1 MQVLLHSS
9 SSSLLPRS
17 IINSSNSSSKLI
29 TLSKQLLQGF
39 SHSAGGS
46 SSQVRLKKKQKS
58 SSSAP
63 FCVVFPASATSRE
76 TTTAMARGGWASEA
90 ATSNASSSE
99 AFSMPQAELCANDA
113 QCVSVEELEGV
124 EGLTQWL
131 RERLISGAEQLKT
144 WGTAPGTKRV
154 ANLWTELV
162 DGEISLADAR
172 PPKRTVHVASVKIR
186 NESGLYLVESHQEMS
201 DGRIRPRNRPLSEK
215 MRPGENVD
223 DACRRGIFEELGCEL
238 GAPERVEM
246 LPESYHRD
254 EQERDSFSYP
264 GLLTQYVLHTMIAVV
279 KHLPATEFSSQE
291 DEGGNHTNGGAL
303 VNESGNGNLSAHAT
317 AVGVKKHFWKWVT
330 ETELAAIMA
339 KF

>member
-17 IINSSNSSSKLI
+17 IISSSNSSSKLI
-29 TLSKQLLQGF
+29 TLSKQLLEGF
-39 SHSAGGS
+39 SHRAGGS

-58 SSSAP
+58 SSSTP

-76 TTTAMARGGWASEA
+76 MTTAMARGGWASEA

-162 DGEISLADAR
+162 DGEISLEDAR

-186 NESGLYLVESHQEMS
+186 NESGLYLVESHQVLFYAHS
-201 DGRIRPRNRPLSEK
+201 LSPLLNPCGFFISCCQDPSQVWITKWRCPR
-215 MRPGENVD
+215 
-223 DACRRGIFEELGCEL
+223 
-238 GAPERVEM
+238 
-246 LPESYHRD
+246 
-254 EQERDSFSYP
+254 
-264 GLLTQYVLHTMIAVV
+264 
-279 KHLPATEFSSQE
+279 
-291 DEGGNHTNGGAL
+291 
-303 VNESGNGNLSAHAT
+303 
-317 AVGVKKHFWKWVT
+317 KK
-330 ETELAAIMA
+330 LM
-339 KF
+339 

>member
-17 IINSSNSSSKLI
+17 LINSSNSPSKLI

-39 SHSAGGS
+39 SHRAGGS
-46 SSQVRLKKKQKS
+46 SSQSRLKKKQKS
-58 SSSAP
+58 SSSTP
-63 FCVVFPASATSRE
+63 FCVFFPASATSRA

-186 NESGLYLVESHQEMS
+186 NESGLYLVESHQNS
-201 DGRIRPRNRPLSEK
+201 SSSSIFFFRIVVVAVIVVAQRSSSSSEIIRSLSSS
-215 MRPGENVD
+215 R
-223 DACRRGIFEELGCEL
+223 
-238 GAPERVEM
+238 
-246 LPESYHRD
+246 SS
-254 EQERDSFSYP
+254 SFSRNFFFSFFRN
-264 GLLTQYVLHTMIAVV
+264 LLQN
-279 KHLPATEFSSQE
+279 SS
-291 DEGGNHTNGGAL
+291 
-303 VNESGNGNLSAHAT
+303 
-317 AVGVKKHFWKWVT
+317 F
-330 ETELAAIMA
+330 
-339 KF
+339 F